1 MLFIKILKKRQRNA
15 TITPTNLE
23 GKATQRIE
31 SKNVWK
37 KSQIQEQTSLILKLQ
52 LRIHQQKCNTLSRR
66 ARTLTRWSDSG
77 SGTAASQS
85 LAQIPSVAGHVV
97 VQHDPRVGEEGTQ
110 RWLRGRTHR
119 YTVHIRA
126 GVIALAAG
134 QRLQLLEECVQIPFA
149 AEGRHRSL
157 VTRLA
162 L

>member
-77 SGTAASQS
+77 SEPPPASPWLKS
-85 LAQIPSVAGHVV
+85 SVAGHVV